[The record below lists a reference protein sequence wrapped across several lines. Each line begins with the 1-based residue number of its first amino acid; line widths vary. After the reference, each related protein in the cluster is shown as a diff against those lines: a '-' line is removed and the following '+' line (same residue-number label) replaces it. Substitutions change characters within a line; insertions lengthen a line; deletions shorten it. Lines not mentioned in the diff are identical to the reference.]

1 MEALQRVALDPRYHD
16 VLAILKGL
24 RNGLVYGAKI
34 RFPHALVM
42 TFLFR
47 SGSLRDKAR
56 VVFKAT
62 RAHAQNLGAFVTIYK
77 SLMFALRKLSG
88 NKEASHHSFLAGL
101 VGGYVVFGEN
111 NNINNQCRSIVRS
124 AAVTDAASTPRSL
137 YPPPRTRQIVMY
149 LFSRVAIGLAK
160 LAVEKR
166 VVDEPHRP
174 FPVFAAVVWGL
185 VMWLF
190 RHERAT
196 LQPSLQASMQYL
208 YVDSN
213 HWSSLR
219 SLFWHNK

>member
-24 RNGLVYGAKI
+24 RNGLVYGTKI

-42 TFLFR
+42 TLLFR

-111 NNINNQCRSIVRS
+111 NNINN
-124 AAVTDAASTPRSL
+124 
-137 YPPPRTRQIVMY
+137 QIVMY